1 MKKMTKNRFKE
12 LCTNGAHLYIARVYN
27 EEESF
32 YKIGITSKES
42 AYNRLLNLPYNFRIL
57 QEVFHPDPGLIFNLE
72 KHLISRGTRYTPKIE
87 FAGQSECVVEVDA
100 ILEYL
105 NSLTWIDGM
114 EFKELEKVERPES
127 PYIVVSHNYI
137 EALLKLEDSFD
148 TEELEETI
156 KSVEENPRYKTL
168 VEYIGI
174 FGVDEY
180 LLEGNTKKLAEYYL
194 RKKIN
199 AYRDKQ
205 KLREFLS
212 SKYKVGDTII
222 HEDLR
227 QVLVSAYES
236 LSLSGKLKLTDINLA
251 FETKPTS
258 ILIAGKKENAVKLVD
273 EVT

>member
-1 MKKMTKNRFKE
+1 MKKMAKNRFKE
-12 LCTNGAHLYIARVYN
+12 LCTNGAHLYVARVYN

-42 AYNRLLNLPYNFRIL
+42 AYNRLLALPYNFRIL
-57 QEVFHPDPGLIFNLE
+57 QEVFHPDPELIFNLE

-87 FAGQSECVVEVDA
+87 FAGQSECVVDVDV

-105 NSLTWIDGM
+105 NSLTWIYNM

-137 EALLKLEDSFD
+137 EALLKLEDSSD
-148 TEELEETI
+148 TEELEKTI

-205 KLREFLS
+205 KLKEFLS
-212 SKYKVGDTII
+212 YRYEVGDVITNK
-222 HEDLR
+222 DLK
-227 QVLVSAYES
+227 QVLISTYEL
-236 LSLSGKLKLTDINLA
+236 LSLSGKPKLTDIGLT
-251 FETKPTS
+251 FETNPTS
-258 ILIAGKKENAVKLVD
+258 ILVDGKKENAVKLVKKL
-273 EVT
+273 

>member
-1 MKKMTKNRFKE
+1 MKRMTKDRFKE
-12 LCTNGAHLYIARVYN
+12 LCTNGAHLYVARVYN

-42 AYNRLLNLPYNFRIL
+42 AYNRLLALPYDFRIL

-72 KHLISRGTRYTPKIE
+72 KHLISRGTRYTPKID

-114 EFKELEKVERPES
+114 EFKELEKIERPES
-127 PYIVVSHNYI
+127 PYIVISQNYI
-137 EALLKLEDSFD
+137 EALLKLKDSSD

-199 AYRDKQ
+199 THRDKQ
-205 KLREFLS
+205 KLKEFLS
-212 SKYKVGDTII
+212 YRYEIGDVITNK
-222 HEDLR
+222 DLK
-227 QVLVSAYES
+227 QVLISTYEL
-236 LSLSGKLKLTDINLA
+236 LSLSGKPKLTDIGLT
-251 FETKPTS
+251 FETNPTS
-258 ILIAGKKENAVKLVD
+258 ILVDGKKENAVKLIRKL
-273 EVT
+273 